1 MLTASQLP
9 SAGGQFWTLT
19 HKEARDPAQGKWSN
33 VEPFIHIIKLDQINS
48 RIHMTVFRVDKDIL
62 NGTPEQRAKLDRKM
76 ATIRGDLDKWIQTCP
91 QTPKA
96 GNKIT
101 WMYDPESAY
110 LDARD
115 FYGVYVHCQNKV

>member
-1 MLTASQLP
+1 MA
-9 SAGGQFWTLT
+9 A
-19 HKEARDPAQGKWSN
+19 
-33 VEPFIHIIKLDQINS
+33 I
-48 RIHMTVFRVDKDIL
+48 
-62 NGTPEQRAKLDRKM
+62 RK
-76 ATIRGDLDKWIQTCP
+76 DLDEWIQTCP

-115 FYGVYVHCQNKV
+115 FYGVYVFRRAICGANTNDFQAISQGAPIPLYNLPPDSGND